1 MLVPVFQF
9 VLAVLCSPFVVESA
23 TVPDKALLPPSPEA
37 LKVPSYV
44 LKDVAVVEK
53 DYSAQCKLL
62 NDLFERQY
70 LRQVRLTPARY
81 DDLDNEVQALVFVES
96 SRSKD
101 AVEAVGKRI
110 FEAKRVKEAALQYL
124 SNELEGRITS
134 IFSAYQVAKFRF
146 NRKSLEEFYSNR
158 AQGLSVSPPDYALP
172 PKSFY
177 QYSAKKV
184 RVGPVKYLKRNDGSL
199 VASEDINLVLSALKY
214 GLNTYPDLK
223 LPRIENNLV
232 QLHNVLT
239 GEIRVSKQ
247 LIEDIFG

>member
-1 MLVPVFQF
+1 MGYAAFLGPARLDRKAAVIQDQVSAVHWLWALDGFPNKRKEWERGVDPMLVPVFQF

-110 FEAKRVKEAALQYL
+110 FEAKVFIA
-124 SNELEGRITS
+124 
-134 IFSAYQVAKFRF
+134 
-146 NRKSLEEFYSNR
+146 
-158 AQGLSVSPPDYALP
+158 
-172 PKSFY
+172 
-177 QYSAKKV
+177 
-184 RVGPVKYLKRNDGSL
+184 
-199 VASEDINLVLSALKY
+199 
-214 GLNTYPDLK
+214 
-223 LPRIENNLV
+223 
-232 QLHNVLT
+232 
-239 GEIRVSKQ
+239 
-247 LIEDIFG
+247 